1 MEIAIVLGL
10 LVVAIV
16 LFSTERVGVDVVTG
30 LLLVVLVITSILSPG
45 EAFAAFGTEFIVMLA
60 SIYVITAA
68 VETSGVLDELAGRL
82 SRTRPARM
90 VGLMLWLLPFTAL
103 LSAFM
108 NNTTL
113 TALLIPPVLAL
124 AKKSKLPTSKIL
136 MAVAFAS
143 IVGGTCTVIGTSTNI
158 VVSAYLLEHGIAT
171 IGMFDFFD
179 IGLVLVAVTVV
190 YMLTLGSWLMPLRE
204 APEEVPEGKTRHYTS
219 EIHVLPDSSLIGTA
233 VGASELTASGFE
245 VLSVQRGGQ
254 QIFSSLGMRYEEG
267 DVVLVQGDL
276 DTLFAVKEK
285 AGIDIVAD
293 KLLADQGN
301 NKGLKLTEVLIPVSS
316 DLVGRTIKQA
326 RFMERYGLA
335 VAAMH
340 RAGARLTSHL
350 GKLKLRVGDVLL
362 VQGPPDAL
370 RTLNDQHN
378 LILLEEHMPDPRR
391 VRKGYLTIGLFLVAI
406 VLSATGLVPTAIA
419 FMSAALATV
428 VLRITESVKA
438 YASIDWRLIIL
449 IGGMTA
455 MGTAMVNSGADVFL
469 SSWVMKLCAPLGVQG
484 TLAGF
489 MVLTVLLT
497 QPMSNAAAALVV
509 LPIAIS
515 AATALEV
522 SPVTFGMAVMLSASI
537 SLITPFEPSCVLVYT
552 PGRYRFLDFVR
563 VGGPLTVLLLVVIF
577 FMVQRQWPL

>member
-1 MEIAIVLGL
+1 MEIVLVLGL
-10 LVVAIV
+10 LVAAIV
-16 LFSTERVGVDVVTG
+16 LFSTERIGVDVVTG
-30 LLLVVLVITSILSPG
+30 LLLLVLVLTGILSPA

-60 SIYVITAA
+60 SIYVITAS
-68 VETSGVLDELAGRL
+68 VETSGVLDEVAGRL
-82 SRTRPARM
+82 SRSRPAKV

-103 LSAFM
+103 MSAFM

-113 TALLIPPVLAL
+113 TALLIPPVMAL
-124 AKKSKLPTSKIL
+124 ARKSKLPASKIL

-158 VVSAYLLEHGIAT
+158 VVSAYLKEKGIAT

-179 IGLVLVAVTVV
+179 IGLALVAVTVV
-190 YMLTLGSWLMPLRE
+190 YMVTIGRWLTPARE
-204 APEEVPEGKTRHYTS
+204 ASLQGPTGSVRHYTS
-219 EIHVLPDSSLIGTA
+219 EIRVLPESSLIGTP
-233 VGASELTASGFE
+233 VGASELTANGFE
-245 VLSVQRGGQ
+245 VLSVKRGAV
-254 QIFSSLGMRYEEG
+254 QIFGTWGLRYQAG
-267 DVVLVQGDL
+267 DVVLVQGDV
-276 DTLFAVKEK
+276 DTLLAVKVR
-285 AGIDIVAD
+285 AGVEIMAD
-293 KLLADQGN
+293 ELLAEQGHSA
-301 NKGLKLTEVLIPVSS
+301 GVKLAEVLIPESS

-340 RAGARLTSHL
+340 RAGERLTGHL
-350 GKLKLRVGDVLL
+350 GTLKLRVGDVLL
-362 VQGPPDAL
+362 VEGSPDAL
-370 RTLNDQHN
+370 RILNDQHH
-378 LILLEEHMPDPRR
+378 LILLEEHTPDPERL
-391 VRKGYLTIGLFLVAI
+391 RKGYITLGLFLAAI
-406 VLSATGLVPTAIA
+406 VLSTTGLVPTAIA
-419 FMSAALATV
+419 FMGAALSTV
-428 VLRITESVKA
+428 LLRITESVKA
-438 YASIDWRLIIL
+438 YASIDWRLIVL

-469 SSWVMKLCAPLGVQG
+469 STAVMKVCAPLGVQG

-509 LPIAIS
+509 LPVAIS
-515 AATALEV
+515 AAGALDV

-563 VGGPLTVLLLVVIF
+563 VGGPLTLMLLCVIF

>member
-1 MEIAIVLGL
+1 MEIALVLGL
-10 LVVAIV
+10 LVGAIV
-16 LFSTERVGVDVVTG
+16 LFSMERIGVDVVTG
-30 LLLVVLVITSILSPG
+30 LLLIVLVLTGILSPT
-45 EAFAAFGTEFIVMLA
+45 EAFEAFGSEFIVMLA

-82 SRTRPARM
+82 SRSRPAKM
-90 VGLMLWLLPFTAL
+90 VPLMLWLLPFTAL
-103 LSAFM
+103 FSAFM

-124 AKKSKLPTSKIL
+124 AKKSKLPASKIL
-136 MAVAFAS
+136 MAVAYAS

-158 VVSAYLLEHGIAT
+158 VVSAYLKDHGIGT
-171 IGMFDFFD
+171 IRMFDFFN

-190 YMLTLGSWLMPLRE
+190 YLLTVGRWLTPVRE
-204 APEEVPEGKTRHYTS
+204 APDEEQGGPVRSYTS
-219 EIHVLPDSSLIGTA
+219 EIRVLPESSLIGTP

-245 VLSVQRGGQ
+245 ILTVKRGSHQ
-254 QIFSSLGMRYEEG
+254 FFRTIGMRYQEG
-267 DVVLVQGDL
+267 DLILVQGDL
-276 DTLFAVKEK
+276 DMLLAVKDK

-293 KLLADQGN
+293 ELLAENGFDE
-301 NKGLKLTEVLIPVSS
+301 GLKLTEVLIPASS
-316 DLVGRTIKQA
+316 DLVGLTIKRS
-326 RFMERYGLA
+326 RFMERYGVA

-340 RAGARLTSHL
+340 RAGERLTSHL
-350 GKLKLRVGDVLL
+350 GQVKLRVGDVLL
-362 VQGPPDAL
+362 VQGSPDAL
-370 RTLNDQHN
+370 RTLNEEHN
-378 LILLEEHMPDPRR
+378 LILLEEHTPDPKR
-391 VRKGYLTIGLFLVAI
+391 VRKGYITIGLFLVAI
-406 VLSATGLVPTAIA
+406 ALSATSLVPTAIA
-419 FMSAALATV
+419 FTSAAIATV

-438 YASIDWRLIIL
+438 YASIDWRLIVL

-469 SSWVMKLCAPLGVQG
+469 SDGVMKLFAPLGVQG

-489 MVLTVLLT
+489 MILTVLLT

-515 AATALEV
+515 AATSLEV
-522 SPVTFGMAVMLSASI
+522 SPLTFGMAVMLSASI

-563 VGGPLTVLLLVVIF
+563 VGGPLTVLLLVVVF

>member
-1 MEIAIVLGL
+1 MEIVLVLGL
-10 LVVAIV
+10 LVAAIV
-16 LFSTERVGVDVVTG
+16 LFSTERIGVDVVTG
-30 LLLVVLVITSILSPG
+30 LLLLVLVLTGILSPA

-60 SIYVITAA
+60 SIYVITAS
-68 VETSGVLDELAGRL
+68 VETSGVLDEVAGRL
-82 SRTRPARM
+82 SRSRPAKV

-103 LSAFM
+103 MSAFM

-113 TALLIPPVLAL
+113 TALLIPPVMAL
-124 AKKSKLPTSKIL
+124 ARKSKLPASKIL

-158 VVSAYLLEHGIAT
+158 VVSAYLKEKGIAT

-179 IGLVLVAVTVV
+179 IGLALVAVTVV
-190 YMLTLGSWLMPLRE
+190 YMVTIGRWLTPARE
-204 APEEVPEGKTRHYTS
+204 ASLEGPTGSVRHYTS
-219 EIHVLPDSSLIGTA
+219 EIRVLPESSLIGTP
-233 VGASELTASGFE
+233 VGASELTANGFE
-245 VLSVQRGGQ
+245 VLSVKRGAV
-254 QIFSSLGMRYEEG
+254 QIFGTWGLRYQAA
-267 DVVLVQGDL
+267 DVVLVQGDV
-276 DTLFAVKEK
+276 DTLLAVKVR
-285 AGIDIVAD
+285 AGVEIMAD
-293 KLLADQGN
+293 ELLAEQGHSA
-301 NKGLKLTEVLIPVSS
+301 GVKLAEVLIPESS

-340 RAGARLTSHL
+340 RAGERLTGHL
-350 GKLKLRVGDVLL
+350 GTLKLRVGDVLL
-362 VQGPPDAL
+362 VEGSPDAL
-370 RTLNDQHN
+370 RILNDQHH
-378 LILLEEHMPDPRR
+378 LILLEEHTPDPERL
-391 VRKGYLTIGLFLVAI
+391 RKGYITLGLFLAAI
-406 VLSATGLVPTAIA
+406 VLSTTGLVPTAIA
-419 FMSAALATV
+419 FMGAALSTV
-428 VLRITESVKA
+428 LLRITESVKA
-438 YASIDWRLIIL
+438 YASIDWRLIVL

-469 SSWVMKLCAPLGVQG
+469 STAVMKVCAPLGVQG

-509 LPIAIS
+509 LPVAIS
-515 AATALEV
+515 AAGALDV

-563 VGGPLTVLLLVVIF
+563 VGGPLTLMLLCVIF

>member
-10 LVVAIV
+10 LVAAII
-16 LFSTERVGVDVVTG
+16 LFSTERLGVDVVTG
-30 LLLVVLVITSILSPG
+30 LLLVVLVITGILSPG

-68 VETSGVLDELAGRL
+68 VETSGVLNELAGRL
-82 SRTRPARM
+82 SRSRPARM

-124 AKKSKLPTSKIL
+124 AKKSKLPASKIL

-158 VVSAYLLEHGIAT
+158 VVSAYLKEHGIAT
-171 IGMFDFFD
+171 IGMFDFFG

-190 YMLTLGSWLMPLRE
+190 YMLTLGRWLTPVRE
-204 APEEVPEGKTRHYTS
+204 APEEAATGKARHYTS
-219 EIHVLPDSSLIGTA
+219 EIHVLPGSSLIGTS

-245 VLSVQRGGQ
+245 VLSVKRGRQ
-254 QIFSSLGMRYEEG
+254 QIFSALGMRYQEG

-276 DTLFAVKEK
+276 DTLLAVKEK

-293 KLLADQGN
+293 ELLAEQGN
-301 NKGLKLTEVLIPVSS
+301 SQGLKLTEVLIPVSS
-316 DLVGRTIKQA
+316 DLVGRTIKQT
-326 RFMERYGLA
+326 RFLERYGLA
-335 VAAMH
+335 VAAIH
-340 RAGARLTSHL
+340 RAGERLTSHL

-362 VQGPPDAL
+362 VQGSPDAL

-378 LILLEEHMPDPRR
+378 LILLEEHTPDPLR

-406 VLSATGLVPTAIA
+406 ALSATGLVPTAIA
-419 FMSAALATV
+419 FLSAAIATV

-438 YASIDWRLIIL
+438 YASIDWRLIVL

-469 SSWVMKLCAPLGVQG
+469 STGVMRLCAPLGVQG

-515 AATALEV
+515 TATALEV

-563 VGGPLTVLLLVVIF
+563 VGGPLTMLLLVVVF

>member
-1 MEIAIVLGL
+1 MEIALVLGL
-10 LVVAIV
+10 LVGAII
-16 LFSTERVGVDVVTG
+16 LFSMERIGVDVVTG
-30 LLLVVLVITSILSPG
+30 LLLIVLVLTGILSPG
-45 EAFAAFGTEFIVMLA
+45 EAFAAFGSEFIVMLA

-68 VETSGVLDELAGRL
+68 VENSGVLDEVAGRL
-82 SRTRPARM
+82 SRSRPAKM
-90 VGLMLWLLPFTAL
+90 VGLMMWLLPFTAL
-103 LSAFM
+103 FSAFM

-124 AKKSKLPTSKIL
+124 AKTSKLPASKIL
-136 MAVAFAS
+136 MSVAFAS

-158 VVSAYLLEHGIAT
+158 VVTAYLKQHGIAT
-171 IGMFDFFD
+171 IGMFDFFG
-179 IGLVLVAVTVV
+179 IGLVLVAITVV
-190 YMLTLGSWLMPLRE
+190 YLLTLGRWLTPLRE
-204 APEEVPEGKTRHYTS
+204 APEEAMPGQVRRYTS
-219 EIHVLPDSSLIGTA
+219 EIHVLPESSLIGTG
-233 VGASELTASGFE
+233 VRDSELTKSGFE
-245 VLSVQRGGQ
+245 VLSVKRGRQ
-254 QIFSSLGMRYEEG
+254 QLFSTLGLRFLEG

-276 DTLFAVKEK
+276 DTLLAVKEK
-285 AGIDIVAD
+285 AGIEIVAD
-293 KLLADQGN
+293 ELLAGN
-301 NKGLKLTEVLIPVSS
+301 GNSEGLKLTEVLIPVSS
-316 DLVGRTIKQA
+316 DLVGRTIKQS
-326 RFMERYGLA
+326 RFMAHYGLA

-340 RAGARLTSHL
+340 RAGERLTSHL
-350 GKLKLRVGDVLL
+350 GKVKLRVGDVLL

-370 RTLNDQHN
+370 RMLNDQHN
-378 LILLEEHMPDPRR
+378 LILLEEHTPDPKR
-391 VRKGYLTIGLFLVAI
+391 VRKGYITIGLFLVAI
-406 VLSATGLVPTAIA
+406 TLSASGLVPTAIA
-419 FMSAALATV
+419 FMSAAIATV

-469 SSWVMKLCAPLGVQG
+469 STGVMKLCAPLGVQG

-489 MVLTVLLT
+489 MILTVLLT

-515 AATALEV
+515 AATTLEV
-522 SPVTFGMAVMLSASI
+522 SPVTFAMGVMLSASI

-563 VGGPLTVLLLVVIF
+563 VGGPLTVLLLVGIF